1 MSKLTQRK
9 AGRSCPVHPAWP
21 SYGAML
27 KAFLILLAGLSVA
40 SLAHAGPPACH
51 GPDEATCMFAAIW
64 EAAEILPP
72 EKQARVQAAFLE
84 TVGRSGDA
92 ALLQSWQSR
101 LGAPARHLAPQVD
114 YAGQQAESVVAESG
128 WSGFEQRARAGA
140 APFNIGRP
148 EIMAAG
154 VRLATEVATQRRLID
169 AMFDLAQTKVTRGG
183 LGDDFEK
190 GDFGHVLAEL
200 SMQRCDLV
208 GFDRAVALT
217 AAPNSLRYGLWRSRI
232 IGNAGQ
238 LAVRIRSEAD
248 ADDTRHVRN
257 ALEGYGPIA
266 ALGYCRR

>member
-1 MSKLTQRK
+1 
-9 AGRSCPVHPAWP
+9 
-21 SYGAML
+21 ML
-27 KAFLILLAGLSVA
+27 KPFLILLAGLSAA
-40 SLAHAGPPACH
+40 SLAHAGPPACQ
-51 GPDEATCMFAAIW
+51 GPGEATCMFEAIW
-64 EAAEILPP
+64 EAAGVLPP

-84 TVGRSGDA
+84 TVGRTGDA

-101 LGAPARHLAPQVD
+101 FGASARHRTPQID
-114 YAGQQAESVVAESG
+114 YAGQQAEAVVAESG

-154 VRLATEVATQRRLID
+154 VRLATDAATQRRLID

-190 GDFGHVLAEL
+190 GDFGHALAEL
-200 SMQRCDLV
+200 SMQRCDLAS
-208 GFDRAVALT
+208 FDRAVALT
-217 AAPNSLRYGLWRSRI
+217 AAPDSLRYALWRARI
-232 IGNAGQ
+232 TGNAGQ
-238 LAVRIRSEAD
+238 LAARIRSEAD